1 MALVVKDL
9 IDAGVHFGHR
19 ASRWNP
25 KMKPYIYG
33 KRNLIH
39 IIDLKETVRGLLR
52 ATKFFNR
59 IASSGGLILF
69 VGTKR
74 QAAETIIEECTRSGM
89 PYVTERWLGGT
100 LTNFRTIRSRLERL
114 EELETILD
122 GEQALS
128 YSKKMISTLTPRAA
142 EDRAQPQRHP
152 NMTRL
157 PEALLVVD
165 PRREHIAV
173 AEARKLGLKVVA
185 LLDTDCDPDLVDLP
199 IPGNDDSMRSIELL
213 IKRLTD
219 AIIEGKAAA
228 PPEPPRRASRPR
240 AAAIATASDRG
251 RAADP
256 GPRGWRSA
264 GRRTGGIGRPR
275 GHGAAL
281 PAPAPAP
288 AEEPVEASGE
298 PGPESPSL
306 CESPTPAE
314 RTRSQAEDGRTRA
327 GPEACPARCVKP
339 PAEPGRVRGARIG
352 ARASEPCPS
361 RTPRTRMVSLTGH
374 RPRHRFAV
382 ATRERTAVARRAG
395 LTPHPDPKPHLASND
410 NTT

>member
-1 MALVVKDL
+1 MAIVVKDL

-59 IASSGGLILF
+59 IASAGGLILF

-89 PYVTERWLGGT
+89 PFVTERWLGGT

-128 YSKKMISTLTPRAA
+128 YSKKMISTLSR
-142 EDRAQPQRHP
+142 ERRKIDRNLRGIRT
-152 NMTRL
+152 MTRL

-185 LLDTDCDPDLVDLP
+185 LLDTDCDPDLIDLP
-199 IPGNDDSMRSIELL
+199 IPGNDDSMRSIDLVL
-213 IKRLTD
+213 KMLTN

-228 PPEPPRRASRPR
+228 PVEPPPAAEPAPSRGPDRDRDRDRRRPG
-240 AAAIATASDRG
+240 RG
-251 RAADP
+251 DGGLRV
-256 GPRGWRSA
+256 GSQSGSPRGP
-264 GRRTGGIGRPR
+264 GGMPGGEPR
-275 GHGAAL
+275 
-281 PAPAPAP
+281 PAPAADTAP
-288 AEEPVEASGE
+288 AG
-298 PGPESPSL
+298 G
-306 CESPTPAE
+306 SPTESAEAPVAESGGSSEGTPA
-314 RTRSQAEDGRTRA
+314 
-327 GPEACPARCVKP
+327 
-339 PAEPGRVRGARIG
+339 AEPGT
-352 ARASEPCPS
+352 S
-361 RTPRTRMVSLTGH
+361 
-374 RPRHRFAV
+374 
-382 ATRERTAVARRAG
+382 
-395 LTPHPDPKPHLASND
+395 
-410 NTT
+410 